1 MWERSVLV
9 VLIPL
14 SVACAENKGPP
25 ACSSGPRA
33 LSTMIAGPGDP
44 GYDQSLAAL
53 ARAYDRQHLALSALP
68 LGLATEIQIGPE
80 RTAARAAITRFMR
93 ESDGFDFSAFSG
105 VETATVVDAWNK
117 AVGAFA
123 GASLAADAF
132 RYGVLRDSGA
142 SCEEVAG
149 ARAALTRGLSAF
161 HIAVEITG
169 TPGVIARSL
178 VDLSSPHQNMTLV
191 PLKDAEGRPLPLEKD
206 NGTWRADNSG
216 KHPTLIW
223 EDSCSRDMY
232 IGWMMALGS
241 AWEVIGA
248 DDSIDAALKAT
259 LQADALALAQTLMK
273 VQPSGYDLEIQDAD
287 GRATFHGIMN
297 ENAFDRLYLD
307 GAANGFY
314 ASMSLGSIA
323 VLSYVSQDPGVRRYL
338 EEELINKRKLPE
350 LAATDMVEV
359 DLGLGTN
366 FSNYNM
372 AFTGAHLAVRYV
384 DHAAAEV
391 QLKAAIRDQ
400 LYQRPG
406 MSRQPSEMAQSFYD
420 EVMAAALA
428 GSTADPTRAP
438 DRPFDEAALG
448 RATHTLSE
456 FVVPPAFDAPR
467 TNCDEA
473 EIAAARCTLDDGTV
487 VGLLGYVGRGD
498 KLVAD
503 VPIPMRVRP
512 PSNFHWRSNPYE
524 PNGGSGDRLMPGYDF
539 RLAYWLGRWVR
550 RAAP

>member
-1 MWERSVLV
+1 M
-9 VLIPL
+9 IP
-14 SVACAENKGPP
+14 
-25 ACSSGPRA
+25 
-33 LSTMIAGPGDP
+33 GPGDP

-53 ARAYDRQHLALSALP
+53 AHAYDRQHLALSAVP
-68 LGLATEIQIGPE
+68 TGLATEIQIAPD
-80 RTAARAAITRFMR
+80 RTAARAEITRFMKDG
-93 ESDGFDFSAFSG
+93 DGFDFTAFTG

-149 ARAALTRGLSAF
+149 ARAALTRGLTAF
-161 HIAVEITG
+161 HIATEITG

-178 VDLSSPHQNMTLV
+178 VDLSLPHQTMTLV
-191 PLKDAEGRPLPLEKD
+191 PLKDAEGRALPLEKD

-232 IGWMMALGS
+232 IGWMLALGS
-241 AWEVIGA
+241 AWEVIEG
-248 DDSIDAALKAT
+248 DDSVDAGLKAT
-259 LQADALALAQTLMK
+259 LRADALALAQTLMK

-323 VLSYVSQDPGVRRYL
+323 VLSYVSGDPSVRRYM

-384 DHAAAEV
+384 DHPAAEV

-406 MSRQPSEMAQSFYD
+406 MTRQPSEMGQSFFD
-420 EVMAAALA
+420 EVMAAAIA
-428 GSTADPTRAP
+428 GSTADSARAP
-438 DRPFDEAALG
+438 DRPFDQGALG
-448 RATHTLSE
+448 RATQTLRE
-456 FVVPPAFDAPR
+456 FVPPPAFDAPR

-473 EIAAARCTLDDGTV
+473 EIAASRCTLDDGTV
-487 VGLLGYVGRGD
+487 VGLLGNVGRGD

-524 PNGGSGDRLMPGYDF
+524 PNGGANDRLMPGYDF

-550 RAAP
+550 SPR

>member
-14 SVACAENKGPP
+14 SIACADNKGPP
-25 ACSSGPRA
+25 PCSSGPRA

-93 ESDGFDFSAFSG
+93 DSDGFDFAAFSG

-178 VDLSSPHQNMTLV
+178 VDLSSPHQTMTLV
-191 PLKDAEGRPLPLEKD
+191 PLKDAEGRALPLEKD

-232 IGWMMALGS
+232 IGWMLALGS
-241 AWEVIGA
+241 AWEVIA
-248 DDSIDAALKAT
+248 SDDSVEAGLKAT

-323 VLSYVSQDPGVRRYL
+323 VLAYVSQDPSVRRYL

-384 DHAAAEV
+384 DHPAAEV
-391 QLKAAIRDQ
+391 QLRAAIRDQ

-406 MSRQPSEMAQSFYD
+406 MTRQPSEMAQSFYD

-428 GSTADPTRAP
+428 GSTADPARAP

-448 RATHTLSE
+448 RATQTLSE
-456 FVVPPAFDAPR
+456 FVAPPAFDAPR

-524 PNGGSGDRLMPGYDF
+524 PNGGASGRLMPGYDF